1 VAIRDDEELAERIR
15 MLRFHGSKAKKTFE
29 YVGVNSRL
37 DELQAAV
44 LRIFLR
50 QIDGWNA
57 LRREAA
63 ARYAELGLGE
73 LVELPEDARGHVY
86 HLFVTRSGER
96 DRIAE
101 ALGAAGIGHASH
113 YVVPLHLQPALAY
126 LGYREGDLPETE
138 RAARENL
145 CLPLWAGI
153 SAEQQERVVDTVRA
167 AVRAPVA

>member
-1 VAIRDDEELAERIR
+1 

-37 DELQAAV
+37 DELQASV
-44 LRIFLR
+44 LRLFLTKL
-50 QIDGWNA
+50 DGWNA
-57 LRREAA
+57 ARREAA

-73 LVELPEDARGHVY
+73 LLELPEDAPGHVY
-86 HLFVTRSGER
+86 HLYVTRSPER
-96 DRIAE
+96 DRIAA
-101 ALGAAGIGHASH
+101 ALAAAGIGHAIH

-138 RAARENL
+138 KAARENL

-153 SAEQQERVVDTVRA
+153 SAEQQEQVVDTIRA